1 MQKQTIKLNM
11 RKLAFTALLAVLP
24 GCASQNQSTGSSYG
38 NFVQGSP
45 AASDQKMAVDAVQ
58 RLITLYPPAHTRFD
72 LQQITLDAFGSALVA
87 SLRSNGYALLEYQP
101 SLGAS
106 APAAPAPAGQTPTPI
121 VNARSPGTT
130 RALRYILDLDP
141 ASQLYRLTLL
151 VGNQS
156 LTRAY
161 LAQNGSVAAA
171 GAWVRK
177 E

>member
-1 MQKQTIKLNM
+1 MYKPTLKLTI
-11 RKLAFTALLAVLP
+11 RRLAFATLLAVLT
-24 GCASQNQSTGSSYG
+24 GCASHDLSRNVSYG
-38 NFVQGSP
+38 NFVQDSP
-45 AASDQKMAVDAVQ
+45 AASDQKMAADAVQ

-101 SLGAS
+101 SSDAS
-106 APAAPAPAGQTPTPI
+106 DPAPPASQTLAPAVTAI
-121 VNARSPGTT
+121 SSDTT
-130 RALRYILDLDP
+130 LMLRYILDLDP
-141 ASQLYRLTLL
+141 SSQLYRVTLL

-161 LAQNGSVAAA
+161 LAQSGSVAAA